1 MATNT
6 KTARTTRTAKAAPK
20 AKAAP
25 AKAAPATTQEFG
37 LRAAPTKQGLRRTML
52 PEGAAVEMLVTA
64 NPKRAGSGAYV
75 RYQQYLDLHNATKGK
90 FTVADVL
97 NRGVQPSDLIYNL
110 KHGYIAVAGVQ
121 VKGSTVTV
129 A

>member
-1 MATNT
+1 MATKT
-6 KTARTTRTAKAAPK
+6 KTAPAAKRTAK

-25 AKAAPATTQEFG
+25 AAKAPATEAPQEFG

-64 NPKRAGSGAYV
+64 NPKRAGSGAHV
-75 RYQQYLDLHNATKGK
+75 RFNQYLALHAKGK

-97 NRGVQPSDLIYNL
+97 NAGVQPSDLIYNL
-110 KHGYIAVAGVQ
+110 KHGYIAVAGVE
-121 VKGSTVTV
+121 VKGSTVV
-129 A
+129 VG